1 MAWNKLGTTTLGS
14 AGDDLDITSMTAN
27 KFNQFMV
34 HTPIDNASN
43 NINHRY
49 TFDDNSATDYAY
61 RESINGATDAT
72 FTNQALIGL
81 NTGNH
86 DDLFD
91 MLYVLNIDSEEKL
104 LIGFQISQGSSGEN
118 AAPNRSETV
127 GKVDTTTNT
136 GQFTRIDCN
145 NSSTGNYDTD
155 SNISAIGSDGT
166 EETKLQDGAIFYE
179 TDTNKEFLLSNNIW
193 TEL

>member
-1 MAWNKLGTTTLGS
+1 MVWNKLGTTTLGS

-72 FTNQALIGL
+72 FTSQALIGL

-91 MLYVLNIDSEEKL
+91 ILYVLNIDSEEKL
-104 LIGFQISQGSSGEN
+104 LIGLQISQGSSG
-118 AAPNRSETV
+118 AGTAPSRSETV

-166 EETKLQDGAIFYE
+166 ESLNVQDGAIYYD
-179 TDTNKEFLLSNNIW
+179 TDLNKEYVLYNNTW
-193 TEL
+193 TEV